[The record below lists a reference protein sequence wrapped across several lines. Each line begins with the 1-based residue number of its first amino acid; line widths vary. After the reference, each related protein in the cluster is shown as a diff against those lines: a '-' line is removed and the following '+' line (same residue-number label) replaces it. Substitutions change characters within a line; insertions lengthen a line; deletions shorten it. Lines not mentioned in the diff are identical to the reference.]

1 MAEIQ
6 EWPALPYEEWRESYE
21 TLHMWTQIVGKI
33 RLAKASPVNHW
44 WHTTL
49 HITPRGLATSAIPHG
64 PRSFEITF
72 DFIDHVL
79 SIETSD
85 GTDRRITLEPR
96 TTADFYSEVMARL
109 DELGIPVQIWPRP
122 VEVETPIRFDEDR
135 VHQSYDAAQVERFH
149 GALLQADRVLQRFR
163 GQFIGKSSPVHFFW
177 GAFDIALTRFSG
189 RRAPEHPGG
198 APNVGRHVMVEAYSH
213 EVASFGWWPGSAAY
227 PEPAFY
233 AYAYPEPAG
242 FREAAVR
249 PVAAQYL
256 QALGEFVLPYEAV
269 RLATDPDA
277 AVLAFCSEVYE
288 AAADLGMWNRQAL
301 ER

>member
-1 MAEIQ
+1 MTENLT
-6 EWPALPYEEWRESYE
+6 WPGLPYDEWRASYE

-33 RLAKASPVNHW
+33 RLAKAPPLNHW

-49 HITPRGLATSAIPHG
+49 GITPRGLATSAIPHG
-64 PRSFEITF
+64 KRSFEITF

-79 SIETSD
+79 VIEVSD
-85 GTDRRITLEPR
+85 GTGRRIQLAPR

-109 DELGIPVQIWPRP
+109 DELGIPVTIWPRP
-122 VEVETPIRFDEDR
+122 VEVETPIRFDEDH

-149 GALLQADRVLQRFR
+149 AALVQADRALQRFR

-177 GAFDIALTRFSG
+177 GGFDIALTRFSG

-213 EVASFGWWPGSAAY
+213 EVASFGWWPGSAAH

-242 FREAAVR
+242 FSRVRVR
-249 PVAAQYL
+249 PDAAQYL

-269 RLATDPDA
+269 RLAPDPDA
-277 AVLAFCSEVYE
+277 AVLTFCSDAYE